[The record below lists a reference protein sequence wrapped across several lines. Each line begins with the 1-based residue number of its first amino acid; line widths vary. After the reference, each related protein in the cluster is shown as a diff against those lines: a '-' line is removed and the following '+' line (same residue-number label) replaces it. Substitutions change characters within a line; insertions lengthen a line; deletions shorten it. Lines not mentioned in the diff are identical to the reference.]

1 MSTILLYDSLQA
13 TPPLVDTAINEPL
26 WQCAPLQ
33 RDRLLLLFN
42 SFLFKKHVVI
52 HKYII
57 KYQQNHNQMDDFS
70 IEFYEFPENV
80 KL

>member
-13 TPPLVDTAINEPL
+13 TPPLVDTAINERL

-33 RDRLLLLFN
+33 QGRLLLLFN
-42 SFLFKKHVVI
+42 SFFIKKTGRLVI

-57 KYQQNHNQMDDFS
+57 KYQQNHNQA
-70 IEFYEFPENV
+70 I
-80 KL
+80 LA